1 MRQQILFTLSSELIK
16 RLKKTV
22 SSGNRSYYV
31 EEAIKNRLN
40 EEEKFDIEDIDT
52 LDLLKELA
60 YRGELGRDRRQLIS
74 EWFRELR
81 KK

>member
-1 MRQQILFTLSSELIK
+1 MSQQILFTLPSELIK

-31 EEAIKNRLN
+31 EEAIKNRLKG
-40 EEEKFDIEDIDT
+40 EEKFDIEDIST
-52 LDLLKELA
+52 LELLGELA
-60 YRGELGRDRRQLIS
+60 YRGELGRDRRQLVS
-74 EWFRELR
+74 EWFREL